1 MGIRASMLIETRD
14 ARVWFHVLVL
24 RVQRLVT
31 HLTPLPNFRP
41 SREWKNSCMSNRVFH
56 ERVHARIRLVA
67 VLVAGIGALTWPGR
81 AEAHVKPSPATIR
94 PGAIATVSFTIP
106 HGCSESP
113 TIGVAI
119 KLPAGVVDAK
129 ATAPKGW
136 TVTIRN
142 SIATFRGGS
151 LPAKTPG
158 KFAIT
163 FTAPTSEGT
172 LLFPTVQTCTVG
184 KTSWTEPTPAD
195 GAEPDYPIPTVLVAS
210 SASKSTKTT
219 KRHS

>member
-1 MGIRASMLIETRD
+1 MSSRAVD
-14 ARVWFHVLVL
+14 
-24 RVQRLVT
+24 
-31 HLTPLPNFRP
+31 
-41 SREWKNSCMSNRVFH
+41 
-56 ERVHARIRLVA
+56 ERVRARIRWVA
-67 VLVAGIGALTWPGR
+67 VLVAAGIGALTWPGR
-81 AEAHVKPSPATIR
+81 AEAHVEPSPAVIR
-94 PGAIATVSFTIP
+94 PGTIATVSFTIP
-106 HGCSESP
+106 HGCSGSP

-119 KLPAGVVDAK
+119 KLPAGLLDAK
-129 ATAPKGW
+129 STAPKGW

-158 KFAIT
+158 KFPIT
-163 FTAPTSEGT
+163 FTAPKNEGK

-210 SASKSTKTT
+210 SASKTTKTT